1 MENAME
7 TVMELVTR
15 WGVSVIGAVLILIVG
30 RIAAGTGRKIVGRM
44 MAKSVPDPSLIKFV
58 GSIVYYAIIA
68 FALVAALARFG
79 IQTASFVAVLG
90 AAGFAVGFA
99 LQGSLSNFASGVMLL
114 VFRPFAVGDFIDAAG
129 IAGTVSEIGV
139 FTTILSTPD
148 NVKILVPNGK
158 LYGDIIKNFT
168 AFDTRRVDWLIGIGY
183 DSSIEK
189 AKEVLV
195 SILAAEGRV
204 LKDPEP
210 MIAVSELAD
219 SSVNLVMRAWVKK
232 EDYWGVKFDL
242 TRTVKEEF
250 DKNGIDIPFP
260 QQVVHHAN
268 APAGQG
274 EPKE

>member
-15 WGVSVIGAVLILIVG
+15 YGLSVIGAVLILIVG
-30 RIAAGTGRKIVGRM
+30 RIAAGIGRRILGRVM
-44 MAKSVPDPSLIKFV
+44 TRSGSDPSLVNFV

-68 FALVAALARFG
+68 FALVAALAKFG

-129 IAGTVSEIGV
+129 IAGTVKEIGI
-139 FTTILSTPD
+139 FSTILSTPD

-168 AFDTRRVDWLIGIGY
+168 AYDTRRVDWLIGIGY
-183 DSSIEK
+183 GSSIEK
-189 AKEVLV
+189 SKEILG

-204 LKDPEP
+204 LKDPES

-232 EDYWGVKFDL
+232 EDYWDVKFDL
-242 TRTVKEEF
+242 TREVKEEF
-250 DKNGIDIPFP
+250 DKNGIDIPYP
-260 QQVVHHAN
+260 QQVVHHVN
-268 APAGQG
+268 APAG
-274 EPKE
+274 